1 MEYKGRIQLLST
13 KPQMIYRRILWCWGQ
28 KVFCPQLMPTN
39 CSVAKQLPQFYKHSK
54 SADLLRKS
62 LLSTLRFGRCKTNIH
77 WMFCTSCLA
86 GPKFKSLIVQ
96 ARTAFWAF
104 DPDIILLNRYR
115 TYVRFFACVYS
126 SIKFADCQS
135 FFLSVEWFWQICR
148 KGFCFLY
155 RKSSRMASAAL
166 IINVSY
172 VSSQYFSTT
181 SPCFL

>member
-1 MEYKGRIQLLST
+1 MKWVSKGLLTLIWYPDCYATTQFPQGLRSASVGAKRVPLAHST
-13 KPQMIYRRILWCWGQ
+13 C
-28 KVFCPQLMPTN
+28 
-39 CSVAKQLPQFYKHSK
+39 KHSK

-104 DPDIILLNRYR
+104 DPGIILLNRYR

>member
-1 MEYKGRIQLLST
+1 MGACHSEKKSAWNKPWAGAEKGQPGNRLKAWSEQKIWTENRSLVC
-13 KPQMIYRRILWCWGQ
+13 IRRWIFVIIWCWGQ

-39 CSVAKQLPQFYKHSK
+39 CSAARQLTQFYKHSK

-104 DPDIILLNRYR
+104 DPGIIIFKNKKIL
-115 TYVRFFACVYS
+115 TEFIHCCIV
-126 SIKFADCQS
+126 
-135 FFLSVEWFWQICR
+135 
-148 KGFCFLY
+148 
-155 RKSSRMASAAL
+155 
-166 IINVSY
+166 
-172 VSSQYFSTT
+172 
-181 SPCFL
+181 

>member
-1 MEYKGRIQLLST
+1 MNSFLTLASYDVGVKRSFAPNWCQRKISFRIA
-13 KPQMIYRRILWCWGQ
+13 PQQAAPAIL
-28 KVFCPQLMPTN
+28 KT
-39 CSVAKQLPQFYKHSK
+39 
-54 SADLLRKS
+54 
-62 LLSTLRFGRCKTNIH
+62 FGIRWFATQI
-77 WMFCTSCLA
+77 TPSSCLA
-86 GPKFKSLIVQ
+86 GPKFKSLIMQ
-96 ARTAFWAF
+96 AWTAFWPF
-104 DPDIILLNRYR
+104 DPGIIILLNRYR

-135 FFLSVEWFWQICR
+135 FFLSVECFWQICR

>member
-1 MEYKGRIQLLST
+1 MIWVSKGFLTLIWYPDCYAAT
-13 KPQMIYRRILWCWGQ
+13 
-28 KVFCPQLMPTN
+28 
-39 CSVAKQLPQFYKHSK
+39 QLPQSSKYSK